1 VGFYP
6 FAPLPVG
13 PAQITVPLDLT
24 STGTS
29 TVFGAATTGDTNN
42 RVELDADGGLRMG
55 SGAAAPDTVL
65 LRTGVG
71 ALRLTGGFT
80 ISGGSCD
87 VSTAGKGMQVSEGS
101 GSNSKQGTFTLTGG
115 TTQAVPNTAVTANSR
130 IFLTAQV
137 VGGTPG
143 IIGVN
148 SRTPG
153 TSFTVFCVATDTSTY
168 AYEIFEPG

>member
-1 VGFYP
+1 VGYFP
-6 FAPLPVG
+6 FVPPPVTA
-13 PAQITVPLDLT
+13 AQITPPLDLSGT
-24 STGTS
+24 AGATMFGAAETADTANRFQIASTGTIS
-29 TVFGAATTGDTNN
+29 WGNGT
-42 RVELDADGGLRMG
+42 
-55 SGAAAPDTVL
+55 AAPDTFL
-65 LRTGVG
+65 SRFGAGVVG
-71 ALRLTGGFT
+71 CASGFD
-80 ISGGSCD
+80 ISL
-87 VSTAGKGMQVSEGS
+87 AGKGLAVSEGS
-101 GSNSKQGTFTLTGG
+101 GANSKQGTFTLTGG
-115 TTQAVPNTAVTANSR
+115 TTQAVPNTTVTANSR

>member
-1 VGFYP
+1 VGYFP
-6 FAPLPVG
+6 FVPAPVSA
-13 PAQITVPLDLT
+13 AQITVPLDLT

-42 RVELDADGGLRMG
+42 RVELDADGALRFG
-55 SGAAAPDTVL
+55 TGATPVDTAISRSGANNILVGSNTKLGAGGVDVVTA
-65 LRTGVG
+65 GVG
-71 ALRLTGGFT
+71 LKVA
-80 ISGGSCD
+80 
-87 VSTAGKGMQVSEGS
+87 EGS
-101 GSNSKQGTFTLTGG
+101 NAKQGTFTLTGG
-115 TTQAVPNTAVTANSR
+115 TTQAVPNTSITANSR